1 MANMIISCP
10 SCPQKLRVP
19 EELFGRAVKCP
30 KCGATFEAASPAPA
44 VERVETPAAGSE
56 AASTAA
62 PESEGAEKQAEVML
76 VPDEPR
82 PKKVRRDAEPSRGT
96 LILTMGI
103 VSIVLPVVGWIPG
116 IVAIAMGRTDLKKIK
131 AGQMDRSGA
140 DVTQAGWICGIVG
153 ACLQGIAC
161 IGCGL
166 YITLIAAVVTNLKAT
181 GMKPGGPNVNKPAM
195 KQIVPAP
202 PPGPPPGQPGPG
214 EKL

>member
-30 KCGATFEAASPAPA
+30 KCGATFEAAGPAPA
-44 VERVETPAAGSE
+44 VERVNAPAAASE
-56 AASTAA
+56 PAPATAPPSGG
-62 PESEGAEKQAEVML
+62 PEQQNEAL
-76 VPDEPR
+76 PVPDEPR
-82 PKKVRRDAEPSRGT
+82 PRKVRRDAEPSRGT

-116 IVAIAMGRTDLKKIK
+116 IMAIAMGRTDLKKIK

-166 YITLIAAVVTNLKAT
+166 YITLIGVVLANFSKN
-181 GMKPGGPNVNKPAM
+181 GMKPGGPPINRPGM
-195 KQIVPAP
+195 KQVIPAP
-202 PPGPPPGQPGPG
+202 PPGPPPGRQGPG
-214 EKL
+214 EKQ